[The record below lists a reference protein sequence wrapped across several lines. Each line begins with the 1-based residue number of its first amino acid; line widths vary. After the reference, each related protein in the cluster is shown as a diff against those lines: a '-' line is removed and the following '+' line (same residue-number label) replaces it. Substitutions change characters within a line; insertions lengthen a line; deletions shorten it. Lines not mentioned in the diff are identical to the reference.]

1 MKVLIHTYDTA
12 YQNNAGGVH
21 NRIDRTVKEL
31 RKFGIEVDF
40 FDKYRTNIREYDIL
54 HIFKLD
60 ISSKQLVE
68 YAKSLGIKSV
78 ISSIISIDKG
88 RLIDFYWKL
97 RRLPIN
103 TIYKWIFKICD
114 YADSVIVETPKESRY
129 MIRHFHV
136 EYKKINILPNGVDSI
151 TDIDNSIY
159 NVIGGSRK
167 YVLCLGRFDSNKNQL
182 NAIKALSGTD
192 IDFVLI
198 GGPDSS
204 SIEYYNRCLSEAEK
218 YKNIHFLGWLNSED
232 QLLKSAL
239 GNASIILCPSFQET
253 FGLSIVEGMMAGA
266 IPVLSRTLP
275 ILEYS
280 SFRNC
285 LTFNPYDTK
294 DIRDKIEK
302 AISFNRNYE
311 VSNEFKIEF
320 SWEHV
325 ARRHIE
331 IYKSLLNI

>member
-68 YAKSLGIKSV
+68 YAKSLGIKIV

-218 YKNIHFLGWLNSED
+218 
-232 QLLKSAL
+232 
-239 GNASIILCPSFQET
+239 
-253 FGLSIVEGMMAGA
+253 
-266 IPVLSRTLP
+266 
-275 ILEYS
+275 
-280 SFRNC
+280 
-285 LTFNPYDTK
+285 
-294 DIRDKIEK
+294 
-302 AISFNRNYE
+302 
-311 VSNEFKIEF
+311 
-320 SWEHV
+320 
-325 ARRHIE
+325 
-331 IYKSLLNI
+331 